1 MKLQIPIPAD
11 PQRSMFRLP
20 HVSIKNM
27 AGTFIATKMTYW
39 IELETRFALPLR
51 PAM

>member
-1 MKLQIPIPAD
+1 MKLKAPMPAD
-11 PQRSMFRLP
+11 PQSSMLRLP
-20 HVSIKNM
+20 HVSMKII

-39 IELETRFALPLR
+39 IELATRFAFPDN